1 MKHFLI
7 SSKSKISHDCGFHW
21 QSTMV
26 SEKSREGDSKGMRW
40 PRGLLEG
47 RLHAYLC
54 KRGVRACVK
63 GEQVIDDKMY

>member
-1 MKHFLI
+1 MTVDFIGKVQWYLR
-7 SSKSKISHDCGFHW
+7 KAA
-21 QSTMV
+21 
-26 SEKSREGDSKGMRW
+26 RETAKEWDG
-40 PRGLLEG
+40 PRGLSEG